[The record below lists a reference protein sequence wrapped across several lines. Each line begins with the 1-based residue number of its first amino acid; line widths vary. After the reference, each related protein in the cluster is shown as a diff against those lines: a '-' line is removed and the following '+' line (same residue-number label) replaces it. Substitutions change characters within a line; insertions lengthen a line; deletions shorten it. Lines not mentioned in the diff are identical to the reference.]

1 MRGDAQNDGGHEGR
15 AAGVGRVQEEA
26 WGANPALS
34 LSLCPAPL
42 SLHWNA
48 FPYATYDILHG
59 HSATPPAARHPAKC
73 ARDCLCSLGGA
84 ERGGMKAYLKEG
96 LAWLPSFLVT
106 LDDWLF
112 EL

>member
-1 MRGDAQNDGGHEGR
+1 MRGDAQNDGGHKGR

-26 WGANPALS
+26 WGVNPALS

-59 HSATPPAARHPAKC
+59 HSATPPPRPRSVPSCKMC
-73 ARDCLCSLGGA
+73 
-84 ERGGMKAYLKEG
+84 EG
-96 LAWLPSFLVT
+96 LFV
-106 LDDWLF
+106 
-112 EL
+112 